1 MGRPLK
7 DRTGMDERW
16 RFTTV
21 RVPRWLA
28 DQVRDLS
35 RDKGHDE
42 VWEVLLQ
49 LPGVSPPAPM
59 PPRFAHLDAQT
70 LPPIRVPPGVAPE
83 DVVSALDAAGE
94 TYVRTPEGFLPA
106 GTYDEAAA
114 REDAYQRL
122 TARIFAVR
130 TRG

>member
-1 MGRPLK
+1 
-7 DRTGMDERW
+7 MDERW

-49 LPGVSPPAPM
+49 LPGVLPPSPM
-59 PPRFAHLDAQT
+59 PPRFAHLDT
-70 LPPIRVPPGVAPE
+70 TTFPPIRVPPGVTPE
-83 DVVSALDAAGE
+83 DVASALEAAAV

-106 GTYDEAAA
+106 GAYGGAPERD
-114 REDAYQRL
+114 DAYKRL
-122 TARIFAVR
+122 TAAIFAVR
-130 TRG
+130 PRR